1 SAKKKHGFKKNQ
13 TKRFLLYSLYG
24 WGLPTIF
31 TTITVTLTKA
41 EAISEAW
48 RPKFG
53 HGRCW
58 FTYDSPDP
66 ASLLF
71 FSGPIG
77 LLFLINLIL
86 FILTLRYCN
95 RVKREI
101 FRMQSSNNE
110 KPILKR
116 RFFVDKARFAMNTK
130 LFVVMGITWFL
141 ELLSIIFYDH
151 KKIFF
156 WAISDSFNVLQG
168 VFVFF
173 IFVFKKRVWHSVLEK
188 LGLRTSES
196 MKNGPGLTGATHSTY
211 TQNNISM
218 TRLNVMGRKFN
229 TLKSNSAR
237 RSKNVK
243 LEFKFQMKDA

>member
-1 SAKKKHGFKKNQ
+1 MADAGLHVNHKPTDSNA
-13 TKRFLLYSLYG
+13 FLRLL
-24 WGLPTIF
+24 
-31 TTITVTLTKA
+31 ITFYFICITD
-41 EAISEAW
+41 
-48 RPKFG
+48 
-53 HGRCW
+53 
-58 FTYDSPDP
+58 DSPDP

-188 LGLRTSES
+188 LGKYCDNIFFYIF
-196 MKNGPGLTGATHSTY
+196 MK
-211 TQNNISM
+211 
-218 TRLNVMGRKFN
+218 
-229 TLKSNSAR
+229 
-237 RSKNVK
+237 
-243 LEFKFQMKDA
+243 